1 MKHYVQ
7 QINWSSGKLL
17 VSGPGGLRFGPWAGQ
32 IGQTVVNR
40 LPPLRYLLERNCV

>member
-17 VSGPGGLRFGPWAGQ
+17 VFGPGGLRFGSWAGQ
-32 IGQTVVNR
+32 IAENVMARKRTS
-40 LPPLRYLLERNCV
+40 PTRYTF